1 MENKTVSGSILTYRM
16 DLHIINYSKKEFISK
31 TLSGKVGIKLFT
43 TPHLE
48 ETMRK
53 IIFILFI
60 FSFPGILW
68 AADPIIG
75 TWKTNFEKSSF
86 PADQQGIKED
96 TNTYREID
104 GNLIELSIK
113 TINPDG
119 SLYTALWTW
128 PKQGGFAK
136 VLSRTLDE
144 GVIYVQ
150 TLIEP
155 GHWCVNIMKD
165 GKQIARYHKVVSKD
179 GKTMRQT
186 LIGSKDGKPISIM
199 KVLERQ

>member
-1 MENKTVSGSILTYRM
+1 
-16 DLHIINYSKKEFISK
+16 
-31 TLSGKVGIKLFT
+31 
-43 TPHLE
+43 
-48 ETMRK
+48 MRK
-53 IIFILFI
+53 IFFILI
-60 FSFPGILW
+60 ILAFPGYLW
-68 AADPIIG
+68 ASDPIIG
-75 TWKTNFEKSSF
+75 TWKTNLEKSSF
-86 PADQQGIKED
+86 PVDQQGIKED

-104 GNLIELSIK
+104 GDLIELSIK

-128 PKQGGFAK
+128 PKQGGYAK
-136 VLSRTLDE
+136 VLSRTLEE
-144 GVIYVQ
+144 GIVYVQ

-186 LIGSKDGKPISIM
+186 LTGSKDGKSIYIM

>member
-1 MENKTVSGSILTYRM
+1 VINILTQNTA
-16 DLHIINYSKKEFISK
+16 LHIIHYSKRESISK

-60 FSFPGILW
+60 FTFPGTLW

-75 TWKTNFEKSSF
+75 TWKTNLEKSTF

-96 TNTYREID
+96 INTYREIEGD
-104 GNLIELSIK
+104 LIELSIK

-165 GKQIARYHKVVSKD
+165 GKQIARYHKIVSKD

-186 LIGSKDGKPISIM
+186 LIGDKDGNPISIM